1 MKKFYP
7 KRIKRQIYT
16 WYLDA
21 IYYPIYR
28 FVLHKIYYFFR
39 YDLWRGIRNLYDFFP
54 VVWYNQ
60 NWDTEL
66 NVYRFLKKKFELVE
80 PVLRNGHLV
89 NGERNAK
96 QLRICIHLLDRLIK
110 DEYHDMVFKEHYK
123 KWGESRYGF
132 EPLDSCGCLFTTF
145 NINVRN
151 PKDKEREAEES
162 RILYKKEEEIRKQ
175 DQEMLFN
182 IMRRKISSWWD

>member
-1 MKKFYP
+1 M
-7 KRIKRQIYT
+7 
-16 WYLDA
+16 DA
-21 IYYPIYR
+21 IYYPYI
-28 FVLHKIYYFFR
+28 VLHIFYIFQN
-39 YDLWRGIRNLYDFFP
+39 DLWRGTEIFMIFPFGTTKIGIRTQCLSIS
-54 VVWYNQ
+54 
-60 NWDTEL
+60 E
-66 NVYRFLKKKFELVE
+66 KKFELVE